1 MWLSTWS
8 EIETISL
15 ETYDEID
22 TYVPEMMDNPVYQV
36 WWERIGWFL
45 DGYYNLYTGQKTLP
59 EIYLY
64 NHEFEEHIIEQQ
76 EGEEYVKQNF
86 FNMELVGRLDTR
98 STFGFMGRLVDGLFK
113 MDEVFENFLSWD
125 LGITGFV
132 HPRIDS
138 FFEGREGPYMP
149 YWLIDLEMDAGY
161 SIGVSKKI
169 NFKISDYE
177 KMPVSFGFRTNR
189 LYRATLD
196 SYLTPSTLVGTLF
209 SAGAD
214 TPDEMRDALLD
225 EIIDNSAVGIADS
238 MDIGMLVEPPGLP
251 LMVGLVVKDIS
262 GTDLYGADV
271 ETNPFRLVK
280 NSTVVGSIPQ
290 TLNLGASY
298 RTKTGTESKNLLLT
312 MDIRDLGIPDQSMF
326 LKLHFGGEFELV
338 KESLWLRAGINQGY
352 ITYGISALINLVI
365 LKVYF
370 EASKFEGELFDSRL
384 PGIHTTD
391 PLYTYSLRFSLGI
404 PYQLKMKIKQ
414 QNEEDIYF

>member
-1 MWLSTWS
+1 
-8 EIETISL
+8 
-15 ETYDEID
+15 
-22 TYVPEMMDNPVYQV
+22 
-36 WWERIGWFL
+36 
-45 DGYYNLYTGQKTLP
+45 
-59 EIYLY
+59 
-64 NHEFEEHIIEQQ
+64 
-76 EGEEYVKQNF
+76 
-86 FNMELVGRLDTR
+86 
-98 STFGFMGRLVDGLFK
+98 
-113 MDEVFENFLSWD
+113 
-125 LGITGFV
+125 
-132 HPRIDS
+132 
-138 FFEGREGPYMP
+138 MP